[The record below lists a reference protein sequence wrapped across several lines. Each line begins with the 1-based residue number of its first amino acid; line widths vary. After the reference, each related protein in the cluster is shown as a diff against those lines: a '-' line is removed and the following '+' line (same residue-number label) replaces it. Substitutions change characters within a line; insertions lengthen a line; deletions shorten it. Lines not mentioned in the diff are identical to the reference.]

1 MSDTAPISLH
11 EHRKATRKMRWW
23 YESLADYMVTNP
35 SATQNDMAMNFG
47 KAESTISTIVNS
59 DAFKAYLRQRRAVHV
74 EKLDGEVR
82 EKLFKAANRSLDHM
96 LDVLEK
102 KRDTI
107 PLEMLQRVADSSLK
121 NLGYGV
127 TPPGG
132 TTVNVNANP
141 PNVHVAVS
149 LDDLELA
156 RAALRRNQM
165 IDVTPSA
172 GSSPAALQ
180 DEPEAPVQTLK
191 DLP

>member
-1 MSDTAPISLH
+1 MDAPTLTPYGH
-11 EHRKATRKMRWW
+11 VKATRKMRWW
-23 YESLADYMVTNP
+23 YESLADFMVANP
-35 SATQNDMAMNFG
+35 AATQNDMAAHFG
-47 KAESTISTIVNS
+47 KGIATISTIINS
-59 DAFKAYLRQRRAVHV
+59 DAFRAYLRQRRAVHV

-82 EKLFKAANRSLDHM
+82 EKLFKAANRSLDNL
-96 LDVLEK
+96 LDVLDK

-132 TTVNVNANP
+132 TTVNVNTTP

-165 IDVTPSA
+165 IDVSP
-172 GSSPAALQ
+172 GSSPGAGQ
-180 DEPEAPVQTLK
+180 GEEGPPVQTLK